1 MHILI
6 PLIRT
11 AIEPIDTSLSS
22 DTSSFYQDL
31 PNTSNSMDEFS
42 NPADSKPSKTPL
54 GVTGS
59 STPHKAVIKNVDMA
73 DNMKDR
79 AIELATEGLNKY
91 SMEKDMAEF
100 LKREFDAQYGVTWH
114 CVVGKK

>member
-1 MHILI
+1 
-6 PLIRT
+6 
-11 AIEPIDTSLSS
+11 
-22 DTSSFYQDL
+22 
-31 PNTSNSMDEFS
+31 MDEFS

-59 STPHKAVIKNVDMA
+59 STPHKAVI
-73 DNMKDR
+73 NMKDR

>member
-1 MHILI
+1 
-6 PLIRT
+6 
-11 AIEPIDTSLSS
+11 
-22 DTSSFYQDL
+22 
-31 PNTSNSMDEFS
+31 
-42 NPADSKPSKTPL
+42 
-54 GVTGS
+54 
-59 STPHKAVIKNVDMA
+59 VIKNVDMA

>member
-1 MHILI
+1 
-6 PLIRT
+6 
-11 AIEPIDTSLSS
+11 
-22 DTSSFYQDL
+22 
-31 PNTSNSMDEFS
+31 MDKFS

-114 CVVGKK
+114 CVVGKNFGSFVTHETNNFIYFYLGPISILLWKTS